1 MEKIGPVFGESIRTE
16 KLSKRRNYE
25 GGLGDSS
32 SRFYLIPLILA
43 VAIVVAIFRLF
54 SLQFISGSYYRNLSD
69 SNRIRTVVIH
79 APRGTIFDRNGVPM
93 VFNTPGFRESI
104 NGKTKLLSQDEAIS
118 LLAQGNKKLE
128 IDNLREYPYKDS
140 MAHVLGYIGQI
151 SHGQLENPEF
161 SGYSSGDLIGQM
173 GVEQQYESLLKGV
186 DGKELDETD
195 NLGRVVRKLGATD
208 PVSGH
213 DITLTIDANLQKAAY
228 LATRGVQKG
237 AVIATTPK
245 GEVLALISKP
255 SFDPNLFTQGGSYK
269 IATSSGYRSIA
280 DVLSDSTNQPFL
292 DRAISG
298 VYPPGSTFK
307 IVVATAGLSDNV
319 IDTSWSI
326 EDTGIIKV
334 GDFSFANWYYTDYG
348 GKDGQVNVIKGL
360 QRSNDIFFY
369 RLAEKIGVDKL
380 SSTSEKFG
388 LGKTLGIDLAG
399 EEAGLVPTQEW
410 KQKNVGEPWYLG
422 DTYHYGIGQGYLLT
436 TPLQVNT
443 WTQAVANGGTIYQPH
458 VLKSL
463 GDNKLASN
471 LFGPNTTDPVRQ
483 GMIEA
488 CSTGGVAWPLFN
500 FEVKNP
506 KLKIDNKNILP
517 VASAS
522 ADMRHVVVAC
532 KTGTAQHGTDTTL
545 PHAWITLFAPAYDP
559 QIVLTVLSEDSGEGS
574 NIAGPIAKE
583 ILTSYFSK

>member
-128 IDNLREYPYKDS
+128 IDNLREYPYKDA

-151 SHGQLENPEF
+151 SQTQLENPEL

-307 IVVATAGLSDNV
+307 IVVATAG
-319 IDTSWSI
+319 
-326 EDTGIIKV
+326 
-334 GDFSFANWYYTDYG
+334 
-348 GKDGQVNVIKGL
+348 
-360 QRSNDIFFY
+360 
-369 RLAEKIGVDKL
+369 
-380 SSTSEKFG
+380 
-388 LGKTLGIDLAG
+388 
-399 EEAGLVPTQEW
+399 
-410 KQKNVGEPWYLG
+410 
-422 DTYHYGIGQGYLLT
+422 
-436 TPLQVNT
+436 
-443 WTQAVANGGTIYQPH
+443 
-458 VLKSL
+458 
-463 GDNKLASN
+463 
-471 LFGPNTTDPVRQ
+471 
-483 GMIEA
+483 
-488 CSTGGVAWPLFN
+488 
-500 FEVKNP
+500 
-506 KLKIDNKNILP
+506 
-517 VASAS
+517 
-522 ADMRHVVVAC
+522 
-532 KTGTAQHGTDTTL
+532 
-545 PHAWITLFAPAYDP
+545 
-559 QIVLTVLSEDSGEGS
+559 
-574 NIAGPIAKE
+574 
-583 ILTSYFSK
+583 